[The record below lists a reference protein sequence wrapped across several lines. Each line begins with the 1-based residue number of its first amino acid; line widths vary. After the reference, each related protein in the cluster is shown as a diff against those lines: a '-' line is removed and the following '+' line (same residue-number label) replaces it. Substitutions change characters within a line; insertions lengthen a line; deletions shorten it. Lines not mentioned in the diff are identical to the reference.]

1 MRIGKKYWVGGPVK
15 KLWCLLTQYFFS
27 ILNSWSNHAERSFKI
42 TKPLT
47 FFKCFSIWI
56 VSKMSMVYGE
66 CKFFLHINACDP
78 YAYLLSRIHSYQD
91 SKVKHKWSFRF
102 LSFCHIFLTS
112 WDDSKL
118 LNVLLIPLFKN
129 CFCNWFYDPFLSQFC
144 FFKY

>member
-1 MRIGKKYWVGGPVK
+1 MNLAFHNYTYDLFTFHETSAFIIF
-15 KLWCLLTQYFFS
+15 LTKSWGLEKNISYGVCFGFLAQYFFL

-56 VSKMSMVYGE
+56 VSKMSMDYGE
-66 CKFFLHINACDP
+66 YKFFLHINACDP

-102 LSFCHIFLTS
+102 LSVTFFWQVGMIP
-112 WDDSKL
+112 SK
-118 LNVLLIPLFKN
+118 F
-129 CFCNWFYDPFLSQFC
+129 WMFY
-144 FFKY
+144 